1 MPRRIAFDCNGDQLS
16 EGLVVHLKHGKR
28 RPFEVRYIHR
38 SGIIHIVRLDK
49 KLGMKVVGN
58 EIKIGA

>member
-1 MPRRIAFDCNGDQLS
+1 MSRRIAFDCNGDQLL

-28 RPFEVRYIHR
+28 HQFKVVYIHR

-49 KLGMKVVGN
+49 RLGMKVMGN
-58 EIKIGA
+58 EIEIGS